1 MNLNHLAIFRAVAAE
16 RSISRGADRLMISQ
30 PAVSK
35 QLAQFERQLKVKL
48 LDRLPR
54 GIRLTEAGQ
63 VLAGYADR
71 LFAIEAEAE
80 NTLLELRGM
89 RRGRLRLGASTT
101 LGVYLLPKAFVR
113 FREAHPEI
121 HATLEVIGSPSVER
135 RVLAGDLDLGFTESF
150 STQPELE
157 AIEFADD
164 DLVAIAPP
172 RHPLARKR
180 RVTAE
185 QLCQQPF
192 VVRETGSETK
202 SFVEQALSA
211 KGLSVRPVMSLPT
224 TEAIKQ
230 AVAAGIGVAIVSR
243 LAIDLELKVRS
254 LGLVKVTGLAMARPV
269 YRVRHARSEL
279 SIAAAAF
286 IQTLKGAM
294 QQGSH
299 TNRSRF

>member
-16 RSISRGADRLMISQ
+16 QSISRGAERLMISQ

-54 GIRLTEAGQ
+54 GIRLTEAGE
-63 VLAGYADR
+63 VLAGYAER

-80 NTLLELRGM
+80 SALLELRGL

-101 LGVYLLPKAFVR
+101 LGVYLLPEPFVR

-121 HATLEVIGSPSVER
+121 HATLEVIGSPAVER
-135 RVLAGDLDLGFTESF
+135 RLLDGDLDLGFTETF
-150 STQPELE
+150 SGQPELR
-157 AIEFADD
+157 AIEIGQD

-185 QLCQQPF
+185 QLCHQPF

-202 SFVEQALSA
+202 SFVEQALAA

-230 AVAAGIGVAIVSR
+230 AVAAGIGVAIVSSM
-243 LAIDLELKVRS
+243 AIDLELQARRLAV
-254 LGLVKVTGLAMARPV
+254 VKVAGLSIRRPIYRLQRARLEP
-269 YRVRHARSEL
+269 
-279 SIAAAAF
+279 SIAASAF
-286 IQTLKGAM
+286 VEVLERNY
-294 QQGSH
+294 SH
-299 TNRSRF
+299 

>member
-48 LDRLPR
+48 LDRFPR
-54 GIRLTEAGQ
+54 GTLLTGAGE
-63 VLAGYADR
+63 VLAGYAER

-80 NTLLELRGM
+80 NALMELRGL
-89 RRGRLRLGASTT
+89 RRDRLRLGASTT
-101 LGVYLLPKAFVR
+101 LGVYLLPKPFVR

-121 HATLEVIGSPSVER
+121 HATLEVIGSPAVER
-135 RVLAGDLDLGFTESF
+135 RLLDGDLDLGFTESF
-150 STQPELE
+150 SGQPELD
-157 AIEFADD
+157 AIEIRND

-172 RHPLARKR
+172 RHPLVRKR

-185 QLCQQPF
+185 QLCREPF
-192 VVRETGSETK
+192 VVRETGSETG
-202 SFVEQALSA
+202 SFVEQALA
-211 KGLSVRPVMSLPT
+211 MKGLSVRPVMSLPT

-254 LGLVKVTGLAMARPV
+254 LSVINVAGLSLTRPI
-269 YRVRHARSEL
+269 YRLQRARSEL
-279 SIAAAAF
+279 SVAVDAF
-286 IQTLKGAM
+286 IRTLRGAM
-294 QQGSH
+294 P
-299 TNRSRF
+299 